1 MASIKFLKRANFPY
15 LTVVYFDNKL
25 YISEEVVKFLK
36 ESKDIKKKLFEVI
49 KLTIR

>member
-1 MASIKFLKRANFPY
+1 MRPILVQQWSKVF
-15 LTVVYFDNKL
+15 FDNKL